1 MDSKK
6 IWSAIV
12 VLIVV
17 TACHSVSKENNSS
30 ALFSGQTP
38 DSVYQPRYAKGF
50 TISYYDSLK
59 LIEIKD
65 PWDSHAPGSRFLVGP
80 AYQARHFESS
90 SIPFIELPVT
100 NWACFSSTQVV
111 FADKLGVLETLKSVA
126 EPQYIS
132 HPEVKKRLRRGLI
145 RDVGLASAADVE
157 VLLATQPQLIF
168 VSPFMDNRYGTIT
181 EAGLLVVP
189 DAGYLEQSPLGR
201 AEWLILFASFF
212 DKEPLAH
219 PLFKNI
225 EKDYLQ
231 VREQALALD
240 ERPSVITGTLY
251 QDVWYL
257 PAGDSFMA
265 QLFAD
270 AGAAYPYHNVKG
282 TGSQAL
288 DFETVFN
295 DTWQSDFWVM
305 MVNHPGEFRASDFL
319 RMDNRYVDF
328 KAFREGHVVYT
339 NTAHSHF
346 FEKGVLEPHVI
357 LKDLVFF
364 FHPELLRD
372 YRPVYFENLKP

>member
-1 MDSKK
+1 MDSKN
-6 IWSAIV
+6 ILGAF
-12 VLIVV
+12 VLLIAVA
-17 TACHSVSKENNSS
+17 ACHSVSKENNST
-30 ALFSGQTP
+30 ALFPGQTP

-59 LIEIKD
+59 LIKIKD
-65 PWDSHAPGSRFLVGP
+65 PWDSHAIGSHFLVGP
-80 AYQARHFESS
+80 VYQARHFASS
-90 SIPFIELPVT
+90 SIPFIELPVS

-132 HPEVKKRLRRGLI
+132 HPEVKKRLKRGLI
-145 RDVGLASAADVE
+145 RNVGLASAPDVE
-157 VLLATQPQLIF
+157 VLLATQPQFIF

-181 EAGLLVVP
+181 DAGLQVVP

-212 DKEPLAH
+212 DKEHLARQ
-219 PLFKNI
+219 LFKDI
-225 EKDYLQ
+225 EKNYLQ
-231 VREQALALD
+231 VREQALAVD

-251 QDVWYL
+251 QDIWYL

-270 AGAAYPYHNVKG
+270 AGAAYPYRDVKG

-305 MVNHPGEFRASDFL
+305 IVNHPGNFTVSDFL
-319 RMDNRYVDF
+319 KMDGRYVDF
-328 KAFREGHVVYT
+328 KAFKEGQVLFT
-339 NTAHSHF
+339 NSAHSRF

-357 LKDLVFF
+357 LKDLAFY
-364 FHPELLRD
+364 FHPGLFPD
-372 YRPVYFENLKP
+372 YRPVYFETLAN